1 MEGRGSMQGRRLN
14 FAAGP
19 VMMDEDTCRIGGE
32 QVPYFRTQGFSMVMK
47 RNEELLT
54 GLAGAGEG
62 SRAVFL
68 TGSGT
73 AGMEMAV
80 VNSFCSKD
88 KVLVVNGGSFGERFG
103 KICHIHGI
111 PYEYVML
118 APGEALERKHL
129 EKYSGEGFTGMLV
142 NMHETSTG
150 VLYDMGLVGDFCKK
164 NRLFLV
170 VDAISAFMADTVE
183 MEKWGI
189 DVLVLSSQKALALP
203 PGMSFLVLGRRA
215 VERAD
220 RMETGSLYLQ
230 VSQYLEDGRR
240 GQTPYTPAVGIL
252 LQLADRLEK
261 VSAAGITSETGRVH
275 NLAVYFREQ
284 LKDLPFRMF
293 AQSPSSAVTALSPE
307 DGRSARYY
315 VDRLDRGYNIWACP
329 NGGALADKVFRV
341 GHMGDVHK
349 EDYDVLV
356 SALREIVEEEAVNG

>member
-1 MEGRGSMQGRRLN
+1 MQGRRLN

-19 VMMDEDTCRIGGE
+19 VMMHVDTCRIGGE

-54 GLAGAGEG
+54 GLTGAGEG

-80 VNSFCSKD
+80 VNSFCNKD
-88 KVLVVNGGSFGERFG
+88 KVLVVNGGSFGKRFG
-103 KICHIHGI
+103 EICRIHGI

-118 APGEALERKHL
+118 APGEALKGNHL
-129 EKYSGEGFTGMLV
+129 EKYSGKGFTGMLV

-150 VLYDMGLVGDFCKK
+150 VLYDMNLVGDFCKK
-164 NRLFLV
+164 NNLFLV

-203 PGMSFLVLGRRA
+203 PGMSFLVLGKRA
-215 VERAD
+215 VERAG
-220 RMETGSLYLQ
+220 RMETGSLYFQ
-230 VSQYLEDGRR
+230 ASQYLEDGRR
-240 GQTPYTPAVGIL
+240 GQTPYTPAVGVL
-252 LQLADRLEK
+252 LQLAGRLEK
-261 VSAAGITSETGRVH
+261 VSAEGIVNEVGRVH
-275 NLAVYFREQ
+275 SLAVYFREQ
-284 LKDLPFRMF
+284 IKDLPFRVF
-293 AQSPSSAVTALSPE
+293 TQSPSNAVTALSPE